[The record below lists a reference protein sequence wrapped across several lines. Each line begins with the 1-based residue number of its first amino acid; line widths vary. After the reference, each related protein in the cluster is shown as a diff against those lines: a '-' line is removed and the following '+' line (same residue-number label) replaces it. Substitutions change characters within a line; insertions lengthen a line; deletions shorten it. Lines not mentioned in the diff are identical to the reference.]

1 MEVKITHNGGN
12 LKSWLCSHFQITTN
26 ADSQFFILRAIRW
39 HGLLT
44 IKLN

>member
-26 ADSQFFILRAIRW
+26 ADSQFFYITCYTLARIINNK
-39 HGLLT
+39 T
-44 IKLN
+44 